1 MRLVSFIHTPFSGE
15 DPKDLVNTHT
25 LNAVQLVQADTCVA
39 GTLTLNK
46 LSVDSETVLTLGNHS
61 VDEVLK
67 YSALSAQIDS
77 EEAIDIVLVNSYP
90 GKDTM
95 WNGLKQ
101 SKFVPFNPVD
111 KYTIAHVFNTSTEQ
125 TYRLLKGAPQ
135 VGRPGRFNLSYVVQ
149 AAANIESG
157 TENSLGKEKR
167 WVEECEQV
175 L

>member
-1 MRLVSFIHTPFSGE
+1 MTCA
-15 DPKDLVNTHT
+15 
-25 LNAVQLVQADTCVA
+25 AVHERAFPWGAAVA

-46 LSVDSETVLTLGNHS
+46 LSVDSATVLTLGGHT

-67 YSALSAQIDS
+67 YSALSAQINS
-77 EEAIDIVLVNSYP
+77 EEAIDVVLIESYA

-111 KYTIAHVFNTSTEQ
+111 KYTIAHVTEDSTGK

-135 VGRPGRFNLSYVVQ
+135 VRLLSLL
-149 AAANIESG
+149 AP
-157 TENSLGKEKR
+157 KR
-167 WVEECEQV
+167 ARHMHG
-175 L
+175 